1 MARVFEKSDPLL
13 KAQKL
18 AGKKF
23 DLLIIDSISSRKNRS
38 RFNELIKDIPSINPR
53 ILSTRLKDLERNGLI
68 TKSLVLG
75 TPVKTEYA
83 LTDSAEKLVEIIDLL
98 KKWAE
103 KHK

>member
-1 MARVFEKSDPLL
+1 MIEKSDPLL
-13 KAQKL
+13 RAQKL
-18 AGKKF
+18 VGKKF
-23 DLLIIDSISSRKNRS
+23 DLLIIDSISSRKGRS
-38 RFNELIKDIPSINPR
+38 HFNEIVKDIPTINPR
-53 ILSTRLKDLERNGLI
+53 ILSIRLKDLERNNLI

-83 LTDSAEKLVEIIDLL
+83 LTDSAERLGEIISEL